1 MGSIYRSEVMSLCQI
16 FLQTDSAYQCVAEL
30 GELGLVQFLDLNEE
44 MNAYQR
50 KFVNEIRRCEEME
63 RKLNYIQD
71 EVTKDD
77 VKIQDCDDHI
87 PAPQPKNMTELEAC
101 DDLLSVLF

>member
-1 MGSIYRSEVMSLCQI
+1 MSLCQI

-50 KFVNEIRRCEEME
+50 KFVNEVRR
-63 RKLNYIQD
+63 
-71 EVTKDD
+71 
-77 VKIQDCDDHI
+77 
-87 PAPQPKNMTELEAC
+87 
-101 DDLLSVLF
+101 